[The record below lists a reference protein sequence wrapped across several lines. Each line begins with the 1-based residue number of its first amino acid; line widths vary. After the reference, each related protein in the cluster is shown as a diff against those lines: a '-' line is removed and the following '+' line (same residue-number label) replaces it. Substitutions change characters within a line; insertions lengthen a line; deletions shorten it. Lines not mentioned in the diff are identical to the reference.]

1 VIALIIGAPTEA
13 ASASARPRSRR
24 PPWSRDPLATI
35 AIARSTR
42 TALPIGAERGHR
54 GAVTPADVEHQQ
66 VPAGTAAGRALL
78 LVFDGHLVA
87 YCERRA
93 SRGHEGA
100 DAVV

>member
-1 VIALIIGAPTEA
+1 
-13 ASASARPRSRR
+13 
-24 PPWSRDPLATI
+24 LATI

-78 LVFDGHLVA
+78 LGFDGHLVA

-93 SRGHEGA
+93 SRGYEESGLRGG
-100 DAVV
+100 DRGLLQTCRWR

>member
-1 VIALIIGAPTEA
+1 
-13 ASASARPRSRR
+13 
-24 PPWSRDPLATI
+24 LATI

-78 LVFDGHLVA
+78 LGFDGHLVA

-93 SRGHEGA
+93 SRGKGDCLPTVPHGTASHLVTRGQKHVRETIDGTLIQE
-100 DAVV
+100 